1 MSFSLDDESSKIN
14 KDPALARSAGR
25 KMKLNSEERAAWES
39 IKSGVMKKAQMEKY
53 RTNEHARKILLLT
66 KDAKLMHHVARSKPV
81 EFTETMEIRKELMNK

>member
-1 MSFSLDDESSKIN
+1 
-14 KDPALARSAGR
+14 
-25 KMKLNSEERAAWES
+25 MKLNSERAAWES

-81 EFTETMEIRKELMNK
+81 EFTETMEIRKRINE